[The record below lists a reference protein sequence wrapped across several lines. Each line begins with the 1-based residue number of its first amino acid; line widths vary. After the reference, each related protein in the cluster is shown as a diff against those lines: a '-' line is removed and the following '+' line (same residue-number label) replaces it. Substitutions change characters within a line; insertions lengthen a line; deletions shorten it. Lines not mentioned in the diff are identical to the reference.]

1 MNDSGGAFIVFEG
14 GEGAGKSTQV
24 ELLRDALIATGR
36 EVLLTREPGGT
47 PIAESIRSLVLDP
60 ANVGLDARAE
70 ALLFAAAR
78 AEHVSAL
85 IRPALER
92 GATVICDRYIDSSIA
107 YQGLGRELGAQR
119 IRELSAWATASLFPD
134 LTIVLDI
141 DPVVGLARAGKAN
154 EAPDRMESEALT
166 FHEMVRAA
174 FLDAAAQDSDR
185 YLVIDATADVRVIHS
200 QIVARC

>member
-1 MNDSGGAFIVFEG
+1 MMSA
-14 GEGAGKSTQV
+14 
-24 ELLRDALIATGR
+24 
-36 EVLLTREPGGT
+36 
-47 PIAESIRSLVLDP
+47 AESIRSLVLDP
-60 ANVGLDARAE
+60 AHAGLDARAE

-78 AEHVSAL
+78 AEHVSSL

-92 GATVICDRYIDSSIA
+92 GATVICDRYIDSSVA

-119 IRELSAWATASLFPD
+119 IRELSAWATANLFPD

-141 DPVVGLARAGKAN
+141 DPVIGLARAGKVN

-174 FLDAAAQDSDR
+174 FLDAAGQDSNR
-185 YLVIDATADVRVIHS
+185 YLVIDATADVQIIHS